1 MTTEQLK
8 IAIIYLL
15 AINLLT
21 FITYGIDKW
30 KAKHRKWRIS
40 ESTLL
45 LLAVV
50 GGSIGALLGM
60 KNFRHKTQHKK
71 FTLGVPILLII
82 QIIVVGYVFT
92 TFY

>member
-15 AINLLT
+15 VINLLT
-21 FITYGIDKW
+21 FITYGVDKW

-45 LLAVV
+45 LLAAV